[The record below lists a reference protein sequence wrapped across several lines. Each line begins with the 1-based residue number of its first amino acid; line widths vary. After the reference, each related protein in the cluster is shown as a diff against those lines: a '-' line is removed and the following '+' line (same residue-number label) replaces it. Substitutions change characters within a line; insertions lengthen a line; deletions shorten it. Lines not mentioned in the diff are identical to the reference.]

1 VVVEVLVVDIMQEV
15 TLVVLPLL
23 IQFQQT
29 VVEVALV

>member
-15 TLVVLPLL
+15 TLVVLLLL